1 MIKLLL
7 GTIAVV
13 SVSGAVMAQGTDL
26 FPELQGQFETPA
38 VKEKVVEPSKNEL
51 KAQQDNTNTVE
62 NKKNDSQFSMPAS
75 DPFSVMA
82 DPFAAQN
89 NVEQAGE
96 PTAEG
101 NLVIKFTEPKGV
113 LPYAR
118 DFAYCSGELVLTNET
133 NQKLEALSIKLTY
146 RDTPTTLSFGATEKK
161 GQQKQSLLLIGRAC
175 EDILLEPQMEV
186 LTCKMP
192 PQSEESCK
200 KRVQFIPPNG

>member
-13 SVSGAVMAQGTDL
+13 SVSGTVMAQGTDL
-26 FPELQGQFETPA
+26 FPELQRQFEVPA

-51 KAQQDNTNTVE
+51 KAQQDAKTEN
-62 NKKNDSQFSMPAS
+62 NKKNDSQFSMPANN
-75 DPFSVMA
+75 PFSVMA

-96 PTAEG
+96 SAAEG

-146 RDTPTTLSFGATEKK
+146 RDTPTTISYGATEKK
-161 GQQKQSLLLIGRAC
+161 GQQTQSLLLIGRAC
-175 EDILLEPQMEV
+175 EDILTEPQMDV